1 MTPFAKIQDGYLGAW
16 NRPLDV
22 KEQLQVF
29 LSSRLRVHQALTSC
43 SRNTWRG
50 CCIRGNGLGR
60 RLTTRGSYRPGRA
73 GLRSRARSLTIAW
86 YANSHILIR
95 VLRLSPA
102 HHSPKR
108 ISADLK
114 LTCSSRTSPTWAASN
129 MTVRIRL

>member
-1 MTPFAKIQDGYLGAW
+1 MTTFTNTEDDYLGVW

-22 KEQLQVF
+22 KEQLQGF
-29 LSSRLRVHQALTSC
+29 LSSQRRAHQALRSC

-50 CCIRGNGLGR
+50 CCMRGNGLGR
-60 RLTTRGSYRPGRA
+60 RLTTRGSYRPARA
-73 GLRSRARSLTIAW
+73 GLRSRPRSLNIVW
-86 YANSHILIR
+86 YPNSHPMIR